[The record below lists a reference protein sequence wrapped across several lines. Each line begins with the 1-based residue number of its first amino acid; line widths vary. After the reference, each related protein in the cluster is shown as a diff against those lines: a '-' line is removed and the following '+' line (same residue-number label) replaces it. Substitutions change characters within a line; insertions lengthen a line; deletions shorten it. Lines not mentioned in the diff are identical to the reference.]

1 MLSVV
6 EVFLLD
12 VSTTVDMTT
21 MLKCHFSGKPSTTRQ
36 SGAKILY
43 DTAV

>member
-6 EVFLLD
+6 EYLLD
-12 VSTTVDMTT
+12 VSTTVDNHA
-21 MLKCHFSGKPSTTRQ
+21 KCHFSGKPSTTRQ

-43 DTAV
+43 DTVV